1 MATTAV
7 LSPEQR
13 VHRLPGLRRLVGQ
26 LSPQIAELS
35 DEALARRLCDDR
47 VIIVVVQRDDDE
59 LVATA
64 TLSVSATVSHGIV
77 GHVDDVVVD
86 ETSRGQGI
94 GKLLMQ
100 AVHAEAERLEL
111 RHVDLTSRA
120 SREAASALYRSLGY
134 ERRDTNAYRLRLR
147 NER

>member
-1 MATTAV
+1 MAMTTAV

-13 VHRLPGLRRLVGQ
+13 VDRLPSLRRLVTQ

-35 DEALARRLCDDR
+35 DQALAQRLCDDR
-47 VIIVVVQRDDDE
+47 VVIVVVHADDE

-86 ETSRGQGI
+86 QTSRGQGI
-94 GKLLMQ
+94 GRLLME
-100 AVHAEAERLEL
+100 AVHAEAQRLML
-111 RHVDLTSRA
+111 RHVDLTSRP
-120 SREAASALYRSLGY
+120 SREAANGLYRSLGY

-147 NER
+147 DER

>member
-7 LSPEQR
+7 LAPEQR
-13 VHRLPGLRRLVGQ
+13 VDRLPGFRRLVGQ

-35 DEALARRLCDDR
+35 DEVLARRLCDDR

-111 RHVDLTSRA
+111 RHVDLTSRP
-120 SREAASALYRSLGY
+120 SREAANALYRSLGY

>member
-13 VHRLPGLRRLVGQ
+13 VDRLPGLRRLVGQ

-64 TLSVSATVSHGIV
+64 TLSVSATASHGIV
-77 GHVDDVVVD
+77 GHST
-86 ETSRGQGI
+86 TSWSMRPQ
-94 GKLLMQ
+94 
-100 AVHAEAERLEL
+100 EAK
-111 RHVDLTSRA
+111 
-120 SREAASALYRSLGY
+120 ASASF
-134 ERRDTNAYRLRLR
+134 
-147 NER
+147 

>member
-1 MATTAV
+1 VGTTTAV

-13 VHRLPGLRRLVGQ
+13 VDRLRPLRRLVTQ
-26 LSPQIAELS
+26 LSPQIGEFS
-35 DEALARRLCDDR
+35 DEAWARRLCDDR
-47 VIIVVVQRDDDE
+47 LVIVVVRRNDE

-64 TLSVSATVSHGIV
+64 TLSVTATVSHGIV

-94 GKLLMQ
+94 GKLLME
-100 AVHAEAERLEL
+100 AVRAEAQRLGL
-111 RHVDLTSRA
+111 RHLDLTSRP
-120 SREAASALYRSLGY
+120 SREAANGLYRSLGY